1 MGQITNFQNSAQ
13 EKSLS
18 FDELPQRVTELTSE
32 IAELKAILREALN
45 HQNAPQSEW
54 LTTAKLAEYL
64 HRSKAWIYQRTSTP
78 DLLPPMH
85 RNAGTILFRRSEVNQ
100 WMTKN
105 SEPC

>member
-1 MGQITNFQNSAQ
+1 MQGKENFYSA
-13 EKSLS
+13 KNNSLS

-32 IAELKAILREALN
+32 IAELKTILREALN

-54 LTTAKLAEYL
+54 LTTEQLASYL
-64 HRSKAWIYQRTSTP
+64 HRSKAWIYARTGIP
-78 DLLPPMH
+78 DQLPPMH